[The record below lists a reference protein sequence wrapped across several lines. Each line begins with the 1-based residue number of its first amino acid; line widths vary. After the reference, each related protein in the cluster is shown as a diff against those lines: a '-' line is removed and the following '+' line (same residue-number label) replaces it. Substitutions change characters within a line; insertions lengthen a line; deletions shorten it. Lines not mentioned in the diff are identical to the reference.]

1 MKIKILLMLLLVLF
15 VVGCGTETPVADDVG
30 STDQGI
36 NDVVDGN
43 NQFAFDLYNMV
54 DGNVF
59 YSPYSISTA
68 LAMTY
73 AGANGNTATEM
84 QDVMHYPE
92 DMKSDYA
99 LLYNSFNV
107 NDNYKLYTA
116 NALWMQEDY
125 NFLPDFIDTVVN
137 YYGSEANYLDYV
149 SNPSGATDE
158 INDWVEDK
166 TNNKIKDIIP
176 DGLLGSSTRLVLTN
190 AIYFKGDWLK
200 EFDSDNTYDADFN
213 LDDGS
218 TVTVDMMMNTKED
231 FGYYENDDV
240 QVLEMLYNGEELS
253 MLAILPKDGDVEL
266 NLDNLEEWR
275 GGLIEQD
282 VNVYFPKF
290 TFETKY
296 FMKDMLM
303 EMGMV
308 DAFENADF
316 SGMDGT
322 YNLMIDQVIHQAFV
336 EVDEKG
342 TEAAAAT
349 AVVMMETSAP
359 MDFIEFR
366 ADNPFVFIIQDKE
379 TGMILFMGE
388 VADPSNM

>member
-1 MKIKILLMLLLVLF
+1 MKIKVLLMLVMLLLV
-15 VVGCGTETPVADDVG
+15 VGCSQEVPTADDTG
-30 STDQGI
+30 STADGI
-36 NDVVDGN
+36 DSVVDGN
-43 NQFAFDLYNMV
+43 NQFAFDLYDMV

-73 AGANGNTATEM
+73 EGANGNTATEM

-99 LLYNSFNV
+99 YLFNAFNV
-107 NDNYKLYTA
+107 NDDYKLYTA

-125 NFLPDFIDTVVN
+125 EFLPDFVDTVVN
-137 YYGSEANYLDYV
+137 YYGSEANNVDYV
-149 SNPSGATDE
+149 SNAAGATAD
-158 INDWVEDK
+158 INTWVEDK

-176 DGLLGSSTRLVLTN
+176 DGMLGSSTRLVLTN
-190 AIYFKGDWLK
+190 AIYFKGDWLM
-200 EFDSDNTYDADFN
+200 EFDSDNTHDADFY
-213 LDDGS
+213 LDDG
-218 TVTVDMMMNTKED
+218 TTTTVDMMMNTKED

-240 QVLEMLYNGEELS
+240 QVLEMLYKGEDLS
-253 MLAILPKDGDVEL
+253 MLAILPKEGKVDL
-266 NLDNLEEWR
+266 TLDNLEEWR
-275 GGLIEQD
+275 SGLIEQD

-296 FMKDMLM
+296 FMKDMLID
-303 EMGMV
+303 MGMV
-308 DAFENADF
+308 DAFSNNADF

-322 YNLMIDQVIHQAFV
+322 EELLIDNVIHQAFV

-349 AVVMMETSAP
+349 AVMVISESVS
-359 MDFIEFR
+359 DYKEFR
-366 ADNPFVFIIQDKE
+366 ANQPFIFIIQDRE

-388 VADPSNM
+388 VEDPSS